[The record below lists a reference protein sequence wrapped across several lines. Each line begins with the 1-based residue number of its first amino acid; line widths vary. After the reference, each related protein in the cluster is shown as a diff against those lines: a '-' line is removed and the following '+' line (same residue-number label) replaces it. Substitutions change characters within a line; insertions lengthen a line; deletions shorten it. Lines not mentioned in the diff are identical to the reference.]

1 MIDDGTPAESD
12 KDIFMEARD
21 RLRICETAESENR
34 IDGLEALAFRDGD
47 QWDDDI
53 RSSRTVEQRP
63 ALTINHTNVFVSRIK
78 NQLRQQR
85 PRIKCHPVGDGAD
98 VETAATVN
106 GLIRHIETLSN
117 ASVAYDTGV
126 GSAVDIGWGY
136 WRIVGDYIDNKSFD
150 QELKIVP
157 IRNTFTV
164 YMDPASVMPAGED
177 QQWCLITGTMSREEY
192 KRRYPDAP
200 NCEWQADGPGDLS
213 LLWETK
219 TQLRIAEYYRIH
231 EVPDTLC
238 MMSDGSTKLRS
249 ELANSKIIQAVGLTI
264 IRERKTT
271 RKEIQWFRLNGK
283 EIVERKVGAESI
295 PGQHIPVI
303 RCEGNVLDV
312 NGVVKR
318 KGMIKDLMDPAR
330 MFNYWRTAQTERYA
344 LTPKAPWTA
353 YEEVIEGHPEW
364 QSANQ
369 RAYSVLVA
377 KAVKGPSGELL
388 PLPQRTQPAQ
398 VEAGMSEAAQGA
410 EHDLMGIAGM
420 PQENPELT
428 ARVVSGNKYLQR
440 RQGMADLTHFQ
451 YYDNQML
458 AIMWTGIILL
468 EQIPFYYDT
477 QRMQRIIGDDG
488 VPQMTGINTPGEA
501 QGDDGNSVYRVKNDL
516 TVGRYDVVMDTGPG
530 YQTKREES
538 AEAMVELL
546 NTPLGEVIV
555 RTRPDIPIR
564 NMDFAGADELADAIG
579 PTTPEGMQAALE
591 KLPKQAQAIVQSL
604 QQQLQSAQQTV
615 EQQALEIKYGRGI
628 AELKEEG
635 ATKRTLITTTGKA
648 HDTERKADSD
658 DLNSARDYEGW
669 QREVDKNTDVKREI
683 AHIQRSTALDVAE
696 IKVGGELL
704 NTHVEAAHE
713 SRAADKAIKAGQTD
727 RSTNGGSSAG

>member
-1 MIDDGTPAESD
+1 VTDTDDKPAETD
-12 KDIFMEARD
+12 EEIFLEAAA
-21 RLRICETAESENR
+21 RLKICEDAEGQNR
-34 IDGLEALAFRDGD
+34 IEGLNALQFRDGN
-47 QWDDDI
+47 QWDEEI
-53 RSSRTVEQRP
+53 AKSRTIEQRP
-63 ALTINHTNVFVSRIK
+63 ALTINHTNTFCRRVE

-98 VETAATVN
+98 IDTAATVN

-126 GSAVDIGWGY
+126 ISAVNIGWGY
-136 WRIVGDYIDNKSFD
+136 WRIVGDYIDEKSFE
-150 QELKIVP
+150 QELKILP

-164 YMDPASVMPAGED
+164 YMDPCAVMPAGED
-177 QQWCLITGTMSREEY
+177 QRWCLISETMTREEY
-192 KRRYPDAP
+192 KRRYPKAD
-200 NCEWQADGPGDLS
+200 NCEWQADAPGDMS
-213 LLWETK
+213 LMWESK
-219 TQLRIAEYYRIH
+219 THLRLAEYFRIH
-231 EVPDTLC
+231 EVSDELYR
-238 MMSDGSTKLRS
+238 MSDGSVKLKS
-249 ELANSKIIQAVGLTI
+249 ELASKPILQAVGLTI
-264 IRERKTT
+264 IAKRPTT
-271 RKEIQWFRLNGK
+271 RKVVQWFRLNGK
-283 EIVERKVGAESI
+283 KVVDRKEL
-295 PGQHIPVI
+295 PGSHIPVI

-312 NGVVKR
+312 NGMVKR
-318 KGMIKDLMDPAR
+318 KGMVKDLMDPAR

-344 LTPKAPWTA
+344 LTPKAPWVA

-364 QSANQ
+364 NDANQ
-369 RAYSVLVA
+369 RSYSVLVA
-377 KAVKGPSGELL
+377 KAVQGPNGEVL

-420 PQENPELT
+420 PQENPEIS

-458 AIMWTGIILL
+458 AIMWTGVILL
-468 EQIPFYYDT
+468 ELIPYYYDT
-477 QRMQRIIGDDG
+477 ARMQRIIGDDG
-488 VPQMTGINTPGEA
+488 VPQMVGINQKSDEQDE
-501 QGDDGNSVYRVKNDL
+501 QGSAVQRVKNDL

-530 YQTKREES
+530 YQTKREEG
-538 AEAMVELL
+538 AEAMMELL
-546 NTPLGEVIV
+546 NTALGEVIV
-555 RTRPDIPIR
+555 KTRPDIPIR

-579 PTTPEGMQAALE
+579 PTTPQGMEAAME

-604 QQQLQSAQQTV
+604 QGQLQQAQETIQ
-615 EQQALEIKYGRGI
+615 QQALEIKYGRGI

-635 ATKRTLITTTGKA
+635 ATKRTLITATGKA
-648 HDTERKADSD
+648 HDTERKAESD
-658 DLNSARDYEGW
+658 DLNSARDFRGW
-669 QREVDKNTDVKREI
+669 QDEVEKNTNVKREI
-683 AHIQRSTALDVAE
+683 AHIQRNTALDVAE

-727 RSTNGGSSAG
+727 RKPNGGSSAG